1 MQVEWYGQS
10 AFRLTGRDTT
20 VFIDPFGDT
29 SGLAARGIQFDYPPI
44 EGVSA
49 DLLLITHE
57 HFDHNGGDAIGGD
70 PMVVRLSTWPRP
82 ETPVG
87 ELTWIASEH
96 DPAAGT
102 QRGPNLIFG
111 FELDGLSVCHFGDFG
126 QTALRDEQAAAI
138 GSVDLLFL
146 PVGGGPTIDAAQA
159 AEIVGIVEPRWV
171 VPMHYR
177 TPRIGFLEP
186 ADAFLERMPLV
197 HRVEGTAFE
206 TDDVPAAE
214 GSLAVV
220 PAAP

>member
-10 AFRLTGRDTT
+10 AFRLTGRDTS

-49 DLLLITHE
+49 DLLLMTHE
-57 HFDHNGGDAIGGD
+57 HFDHNGTDAIGGD
-70 PMVVRLSTWPRP
+70 PMVVRLSTWPRL

-87 ELTWIASEH
+87 ELTGIASEH

-102 QRGPNLIFG
+102 QRGPNMIFG

-126 QTALRDEQAAAI
+126 RSALRDEQAAAI

-146 PVGGGPTIDAAQA
+146 PVGGGPTIDAGRA
-159 AEIVGIVEPRWV
+159 AEIVSVVGPRWV

-186 ADAFLERMPLV
+186 AEAFLERMPAV
-197 HRVEGTAFE
+197 HRMEGTAFE
-206 TDDVPAAE
+206 TDDLPAADAP
-214 GSLAVV
+214 LAVV

>member
-1 MQVEWYGQS
+1 M
-10 AFRLTGRDTT
+10 
-20 VFIDPFGDT
+20 
-29 SGLAARGIQFDYPPI
+29 
-44 EGVSA
+44 
-49 DLLLITHE
+49 
-57 HFDHNGGDAIGGD
+57 
-70 PMVVRLSTWPRP
+70 
-82 ETPVG
+82 
-87 ELTWIASEH
+87 
-96 DPAAGT
+96 
-102 QRGPNLIFG
+102 IFG
-111 FELDGLSVCHFGDFG
+111 FELDGLSICHFGDFG

-186 ADAFLERMPLV
+186 AGAFLERMPEV
-197 HRVEGTAFE
+197 RRVEGTTFE
-206 TDDVPAAE
+206 TDDLPAAE